1 MMNEDAPYPPILM
14 RSNRA
19 LMQSW
24 NDDKL
29 QAEGIQ
35 IQTVE
40 ACG

>member
-1 MMNEDAPYPPILM
+1 MMNKDASYPPLLI

-29 QAEGIQ
+29 HAEGIQ
-35 IQTVE
+35 IQTVA